1 MSKIRAPS
9 SDAIPETSTVP
20 QDNELQ
26 PTPKRLKTKKDDEL
40 VEDEDNDG
48 NKKDKNKKKG
58 GGKKELVKKKVT
70 KKKDTKKKA
79 RDKDK
84 KKRND
89 DDEPE
94 EEEEDEGSDD
104 EKGDTSEATFKK
116 VRKDKPHCP
125 NCGTKL
131 NKQAYKIALR
141 IHGPK
146 SWCKTMDWND
156 LTPTISNKQKS
167 NQEKFKENRKEGMD
181 KKRKRK

>member
-1 MSKIRAPS
+1 MAKTRAPS
-9 SDAIPETSTVP
+9 PDDAVSEASTVP
-20 QDNELQ
+20 QDNETDDEPQ
-26 PTPKRLKTKKDDEL
+26 TTPKRPKTKKDDEP
-40 VEDEDNDG
+40 VEDEESGGD
-48 NKKDKNKKKG
+48 KKDKNKKKG
-58 GGKKELVKKKVT
+58 GGKKELVKKKVI
-70 KKKDTKKKA
+70 KKKGG
-79 RDKDK
+79 DKDK
-84 KKRND
+84 KKGND

-94 EEEEDEGSDD
+94 EEGEDGDD

-116 VRKDKPHCP
+116 VRKENPHCP

-167 NQEKFKENRKEGMD
+167 NQEKFKENRKEKMD